1 MDMLSKLL
9 PFMDKHLAL
18 GLLNHYAQ
26 NGEDVGDAMMHLIQ
40 TTGLN
45 SDGTIKAET
54 EELIRTTTATA
65 QPALDEFFEK
75 SADENYT
82 YQFKLTE
89 TEVGERRTQGELSH
103 EYLAEKKGITHGV
116 MTAVFQ
122 LAYLYYD
129 TGAYGDASELLA
141 LCQCVSGYDSLPS
154 DTILWGKLMSDIG
167 AVNWQSAMRIAEEI
181 RRLHNASEEDLFG
194 APNTTT
200 VRARVWLLHWVL
212 FPFFKGGMQYSLQ
225 LLYFIFDR
233 RDRDLPYRKVVETV
247 CPHYLRYI
255 CAAVLL
261 HRSRAGNFAST
272 AELVESIYEYSDPLT
287 QLVSLIQKASFEDAI
302 AILPEVRRTIKEDYF
317 LTDYEDDLIENAKRL
332 IFSKYMSL
340 HSVVSIPYVAEQ
352 LDMSKS
358 DAEVWL
364 VNLISES
371 SKHRAKIDSVNEQ
384 LNVEPQTRSLE
395 AIVYEKLETA
405 LR

>member
-1 MDMLSKLL
+1 MEILSKLL
-9 PFMDKHLAL
+9 PYMDKHLAL

-26 NGEDVGDAMMHLIQ
+26 NGEDVGDAMMQLIQ

-45 SDGTIKAET
+45 PDGTIKSET

-65 QPALDEFFEK
+65 QPALSEFFEK

-89 TEVGERRTQGELSH
+89 SEITERRTQGELSH
-103 EYLAEKKGITHGV
+103 EYLAEKKGITHKV

-129 TGAYGDASELLA
+129 TGAYGDASELLT
-141 LCQCVSGYDSLPS
+141 LCQCVSGYDSLPTN
-154 DTILWGKLMSDIG
+154 TILWGKLMSDIG
-167 AVNWQSAMRIAEEI
+167 AVNWQSAMRIADEI
-181 RRLHNASEEDLFG
+181 RRLQNATEEDLFG
-194 APNTTT
+194 GANTTT
-200 VRARVWLLHWVL
+200 VRERVWFLHWVL
-212 FPFFKGGMQYSLQ
+212 FPFFKGGMQYSLH
-225 LLYFIFDR
+225 LLQFIFDR
-233 RDRDLPYRKVVETV
+233 RDRDLPYRKTVETV

-261 HRSRAGNFAST
+261 HRSRTGNFVST
-272 AELVESIYEYSDPLT
+272 AELVESIYEYSDSLT

-302 AILPEVRRTIKEDYF
+302 AILPEVRRAVKEDYF
-317 LTDYEDDLIENAKRL
+317 LADYEDEIVENAKRL
-332 IFSKYMSL
+332 IFSRYMSL
-340 HSVVSIPYVAEQ
+340 HSVVSIPYVAAQ

-371 SKHRAKIDSVNEQ
+371 SKYRAKIDSVNEQ

-395 AIVYEKLETA
+395 AVIYDKLESA

>member
-1 MDMLSKLL
+1 MDMLTKLL
-9 PFMDKHLAL
+9 PYMDKHLAL

-26 NGEDVGDAMMHLIQ
+26 NGEDVQDAMMKLIE

-45 SDGTIKAET
+45 ADGSIKTET
-54 EELIRTTTATA
+54 EEMMAKATAAA
-65 QPALDEFFEK
+65 QPALKEFF
-75 SADENYT
+75 DESEDDHST

-89 TEVGERRTQGELSH
+89 TEIGERRTQGELSH
-103 EYLAEKKGITHGV
+103 EFLSEKKGITAAV
-116 MTAVFQ
+116 MNALYK

-129 TGAYGDASELLA
+129 TGAYGDASELLT
-141 LCQCVSGYDSLPS
+141 LCQCVSGYDNIRS

-212 FPFFKGGMQYSLQ
+212 FPFFKGGLQYSLQ
-225 LLYFIFDR
+225 LLYFIFDHR
-233 RDRDLPYRKVVETV
+233 HDQTYRKAVETV

-261 HRSRAGNFAST
+261 HRTRYSNFVSA
-272 AELVESIYEYSDPLT
+272 AELVEAIYEYSDPLT

-302 AILPEVRRTIKEDYF
+302 ALLPEVRRMIKEDYF
-317 LTDYEDDLIENAKRL
+317 LADYEDELIENAKRM

-352 LDMSKS
+352 LDMSKA

-371 SKHRAKIDSVNEQ
+371 VKHRAKIDSVNEQ

-395 AIVYEKLETA
+395 SLIYDKLDTV

>member
-1 MDMLSKLL
+1 MDMLAKVL
-9 PFMDKHLAL
+9 PYMDKHLAL

-26 NGEDVGDAMMHLIQ
+26 SGEDVQDAMVKLIE

-45 SDGTIKAET
+45 ADGSIKAET
-54 EELIRTTTATA
+54 EELMTKATAAA
-65 QPALDEFFEK
+65 QPALKAFFDEAE
-75 SADENYT
+75 DDHYT

-89 TEVGERRTQGELSH
+89 TEIGERRTQGELSH
-103 EYLAEKKGITHGV
+103 EFLAEKKGITAPV
-116 MTAVFQ
+116 MKAVYD

-129 TGAYGDASELLA
+129 TGAYADASELLA
-141 LCQCVSGYDSLPS
+141 LCQCVSGYDDLRPNM
-154 DTILWGKLMSDIG
+154 ILWGKLMSDIG

-181 RRLHNASEEDLFG
+181 RRLHNANEEDLFG

-212 FPFFKGGMQYSLQ
+212 FPFFKGGLQYSLQ
-225 LLYFIFDR
+225 LLYFVFDHRHDQTYR
-233 RDRDLPYRKVVETV
+233 RTVETV

-261 HRSRAGNFAST
+261 HRTRSSNFASA
-272 AELVESIYEYSDPLT
+272 AELVESVYEYSDALT
-287 QLVSLIQKASFEDAI
+287 QLVCLVHKAAFEDAI
-302 AILPEVRRTIKEDYF
+302 AQLPEVRRMVKEDYF
-317 LTDYEDDLIENAKRL
+317 LADYEDEIIENAKRM

-352 LDMSKS
+352 LDMSKA

-371 SKHRAKIDSVNEQ
+371 VKHRAKIDSVKEQ

-395 AIVYEKLETA
+395 SLIYDRLDAA

>member
-1 MDMLSKLL
+1 MDMLAKLL
-9 PFMDKHLAL
+9 PYMDKHLAL
-18 GLLNHYAQ
+18 GLLNHYSLR
-26 NGEDVGDAMMHLIQ
+26 GEDVQDAMMKLIE
-40 TTGLN
+40 TTGLDTN
-45 SDGTIKAET
+45 GGIKAET
-54 EELIRTTTATA
+54 EELMTKATAAA
-65 QPALDEFFEK
+65 QPALTEFFDK
-75 SADENYT
+75 TDDAHYT

-89 TEVGERRTQGELSH
+89 TEIGECRTQGELSL
-103 EYLAEKKGITHGV
+103 EYLSEKKGITASV
-116 MTAVFQ
+116 MKAVLE

-141 LCQCVSGYDSLPS
+141 LCQCVSGYANLRS
-154 DTILWGKLMSDIG
+154 DMILWGKLMSDIG

-181 RRLHNASEEDLFG
+181 RRVHNANEEDLFG

-212 FPFFKGGMQYSLQ
+212 FPFFKGGLQYSLQ
-225 LLYFIFDR
+225 LLYVIFDHR
-233 RDRDLPYRKVVETV
+233 HDSTYRKAVETV

-261 HRSRAGNFAST
+261 HRTRYSNFVSA

-287 QLVSLIQKASFEDAI
+287 HLVTLIQKASFEDAI
-302 AILPEVRRTIKEDYF
+302 ALLPEVRSMVKEDYF
-317 LTDYEDDLIENAKRL
+317 LADYEEEIIENAKRM

-352 LDMSKS
+352 LEMSTA

-371 SKHRAKIDSVNEQ
+371 VKHRAKIDSVNEQ

-395 AIVYEKLETA
+395 SLIYDKLDA
-405 LR
+405 VLR

>member
-1 MDMLSKLL
+1 MEMLSKLL
-9 PFMDKHLAL
+9 PYMDKHLAL

-26 NGEDVGDAMMHLIQ
+26 SGEDVGDAMMQLIQ
-40 TTGLN
+40 KTGLN
-45 SDGTIKAET
+45 PDGTIKTET

-65 QPALDEFFEK
+65 QPALAAFFV
-75 SADENYT
+75 SAVDDNYT
-82 YQFKLTE
+82 YQFTLTE
-89 TEVGERRTQGELSH
+89 SEITERRSRGELSH
-103 EYLAEKKGITHGV
+103 EHLVEKCGITHSV

-141 LCQCVSGYDSLPS
+141 LCHSVSGYDSLPS

-181 RRLHNASEEDLFG
+181 RRMHSTSEEDVFG
-194 APNTTT
+194 GPNTTT

-261 HRSRAGNFAST
+261 HRSRGGNFISA
-272 AELVESIYEYSDPLT
+272 AELAESIYEYSDPLT

-302 AILPEVRRTIKEDYF
+302 ALLPEVRSTIKSDYF
-317 LTDYEDDLIENAKRL
+317 LADYEEDLIENAKRL
-332 IFSKYMSL
+332 IFNKYMSL

-352 LDMSKS
+352 LDMSNS

-371 SKHRAKIDSVNEQ
+371 SKLRAKIDSVNQQ

-395 AIVYEKLETA
+395 SIIYERPEIA